1 MEPSSFYFRIGLTW
15 DIINTLEKEVSMILD
30 EYPKELTLKDGSNL
44 TARPMVP
51 EDEGALLAFFQSLS
65 EAERLYLRD
74 DVSDPAVIK
83 GWAESVDYNRVLPIL
98 ALDGDRIVG
107 DATLHRKPHSWMRH
121 VGEIRI
127 VVSSEYREKGLAR
140 LLSAEVFQN
149 AVTSGLEKLIAEML
163 TDQHDARRVFGRM
176 GFREEAI
183 LKDQVLDVDGNRH
196 DLLIMSNDVTRLWD
210 KWNEFSESISGT
222 WNMED

>member
-1 MEPSSFYFRIGLTW
+1 
-15 DIINTLEKEVSMILD
+15 MILD
-30 EYPKELTLKDGSNL
+30 EYPKQLTLKDGSEL
-44 TARPMVP
+44 TVRPMVAA
-51 EDEGALLAFFQSLS
+51 DEGALLAFFQGLS

-83 GWAESVDYNRVLPIL
+83 NWAATVDY
-98 ALDGDRIVG
+98 
-107 DATLHRKPHSWMRH
+107 RH

-140 LLSAEVFQN
+140 LLAAEVFQN
-149 AVTSGLEKLIAEML
+149 AVTSGLEKLVAEML
-163 TDQHDARRVFGRM
+163 TDQHSARRVFARM

-196 DLLIMSNDVTRLWD
+196 DLLIMSNDVTKLWD
-210 KWNEFSESISGT
+210 QWTEFTESFSGT
-222 WNMED
+222 WDMEH

>member
-1 MEPSSFYFRIGLTW
+1 MYSFYFRIGLTW
-15 DIINTLEKEVSMILD
+15 DIIGAYSEKEVSMILD
-30 EYPKELTLKDGSNL
+30 EYPKEITLKDGSTL
-44 TARPMVP
+44 TLRPMVAS
-51 EDEGALLAFFQSLS
+51 DEGALLAFFQGLS

-74 DVSDPAVIK
+74 NVSDPAVIK
-83 GWAESVDYNRVLPIL
+83 GWAKSVDYNRVLPIL
-98 ALDGDRIVG
+98 AMDGDRVVG
-107 DATLHRKPHSWMRH
+107 DATLHRNPHSWMRH

-140 LLSAEVFQN
+140 LLAAEVFQN

-196 DLLIMSNDVTRLWD
+196 DLLIMSNDVTKLWD
-210 KWNEFSESISGT
+210 KWTEFTELISGT